1 VIRAHAVRFSPTG
14 QSFAVAATEGL
25 LVYALDSFMSFDPMD
40 LEVDLTPE
48 SVHRCIAQREYLR
61 ALVLALR
68 LNEPE
73 PLAAAYRSVPKASI
87 ELVARDLPRPHLAG
101 LLRVVADH
109 LERQPHLEVNV
120 HWVLSLLG
128 PHAAYVRLHR
138 PTFAPT
144 LRALHKAL
152 HEQRD
157 SLVRLADSNGFALEY
172 LTAVAATREAQ
183 EPHDHGSEAADAAT
197 GSAGVADEE
206 AAGAAAVSGDA
217 DADAD
222 VDGDAGAD
230 KVATAPPRRRRKAP
244 AAAVT
249 SVDAAASHEDAP
261 PARSAATPKRR
272 KRGTAA
278 A

>member
-73 PLAAAYRSVPKASI
+73 PLDAAYRSVPKASI

-109 LERQPHLEVNV
+109 LERHPHLEVNV

-128 PHAAYVRLHR
+128 PHAAYARLHR

-183 EPHDHGSEAADAAT
+183 VTHDNGEAPDTATCSTGVNDDETAAAAT
-197 GSAGVADEE
+197 
-206 AAGAAAVSGDA
+206 VSGDA
-217 DADAD
+217 NTDVDADAE
-222 VDGDAGAD
+222 
-230 KVATAPPRRRRKAP
+230 KVAASPPQRRRKAQ
-244 AAAVT
+244 AAADT
-249 SVDAAASHEDAP
+249 SVDAVASHEDVP
-261 PARSAATPKRR
+261 PAKSAATPKRR
-272 KRGTAA
+272 KRGIAA